1 MTTKLPCSACK
12 LIVQVQNLGKH
23 LSTFCMATKE
33 SREDMMGKWNK
44 YFPLTKS
51 FERGEI
57 TAEELDTKFK
67 EIFG

>member
-1 MTTKLPCSACK
+1 
-12 LIVQVQNLGKH
+12 
-23 LSTFCMATKE
+23 MATKE